1 MEFRF
6 NLKKRHVFAIM
17 GMIFFVGMVIAYGS
31 TQPPSV
37 MGHTTGE
44 LFIQGLSAQGIS
56 DQLFNPVFGWMHQQ
70 VTAHDTRI
78 ANLENKAW
86 TPLNPAITSDY
97 LCWPNG
103 SGVCSPG
110 LTGGTYTGAV
120 PPSAKEFLVYVAIY
134 TGTTPPP
141 GSGAD
146 PAYFE
151 VYTQEGSTKYAHRI
165 LAAGPNS
172 QTFWLPVTSDNQLYR
187 NLVGGS
193 MSNAN
198 TRVRILGYR

>member
-6 NLKKRHVFAIM
+6 NLKKSHVFAII
-17 GMIFFVGMVIAYGS
+17 GMIFFVGSVIAYG
-31 TQPPSV
+31 TLQPSN
-37 MGHTTGE
+37 MGHTDGE
-44 LFIQGLSAQGIS
+44 VEVTSVAG
-56 DQLFNPVFGWMHQQ
+56 NPTLRVWAGNVQTSITDHEN
-70 VTAHDTRI
+70 RI
-78 ANLENKAW
+78 DNLENKAW
-86 TPLNPAITSDY
+86 TPLNPTPSADY

-110 LTGGTYTGAV
+110 ITGGTYTGVV
-120 PPSAKEFLVYVAIY
+120 PPSAKEFLVYAAIY

-172 QTFWLPVTSDNQLYR
+172 QTFWLPVTSDGQLYR

>member
-6 NLKKRHVFAIM
+6 NLKKRHVFSIIA
-17 GMIFFVGMVIAYGS
+17 MVILVGIVVAYGGSQPS
-31 TQPPSV
+31 T
-37 MGHTTGE
+37 MGHSSGE
-44 LFIQGLSAQGIS
+44 VWLPNAGPSGATL
-56 DQLFNPVFGWMHQQ
+56 
-70 VTAHDTRI
+70 DTWSSSMNTITNDHENRI
-78 ANLENKAW
+78 DVLENKAW
-86 TPLNPAITSDY
+86 TPLNPTPSADY